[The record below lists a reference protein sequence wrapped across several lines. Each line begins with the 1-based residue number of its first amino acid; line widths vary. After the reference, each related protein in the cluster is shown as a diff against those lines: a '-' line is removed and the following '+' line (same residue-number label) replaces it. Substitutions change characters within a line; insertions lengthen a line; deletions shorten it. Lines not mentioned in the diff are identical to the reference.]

1 MLHWYL
7 FTDAT
12 MIQFEDI
19 STDVLDI
26 AEQFVSKIVDSSP
39 DNADTI
45 MDVRQKAIKHIAQ
58 YLCDDSLCGYE
69 ISKRLLLQSWSDH
82 YPEPLT
88 EEEQTKSVWSAVM
101 RYANTDQFSTVLR
114 TIDVTGNGSHNFQQ
128 VGRDRQDLVR
138 VLTAYCAYFSQH
150 GNFDNFDSSNHG
162 LCGGRLSKKA
172 DEANNVLLQQ
182 VAIHTLTRGK
192 KALMSTDLT
201 AVAVDNPLEHI
212 VHVISK
218 AHFCRKSLVEGL
230 SSSFIPAVGVDVA
243 GSPDPSM
250 SEFDLS
256 APKLK
261 KAVL

>member
-1 MLHWYL
+1 
-7 FTDAT
+7 

-26 AEQFVSKIVDSSP
+26 AEQFVSKIVESSP

-82 YPEPLT
+82 YPAPQVED
-88 EEEQTKSVWSAVM
+88 EVTKSVWSLVS
-101 RYANTDQFSTVLR
+101 RYLTTDQFTQVLK
-114 TIDVTGNGSHNFQQ
+114 TISVTTKNYNELN
-128 VGRDRQDLVR
+128 RDRQDLAR
-138 VLTAYCAYFSQH
+138 SLTAYCAHFSQH
-150 GNFDNFDSSNHG
+150 GDFKDFPAHNHLLCSGYLSEASN
-162 LCGGRLSKKA
+162 R
-172 DEANNVLLQQ
+172 ANDVVLQQ
-182 VAIHTLTRGK
+182 VAVHILNRGK
-192 KALMSTDLT
+192 KPAANADND
-201 AVAVDNPLEHI
+201 AVAMDNPIEHI
-212 VHVISK
+212 LHVISK

-256 APKLK
+256 APKSK

>member
-1 MLHWYL
+1 
-7 FTDAT
+7 

-26 AEQFVSKIVDSSP
+26 AEQFVSKIIEASS

-45 MDVRQKAIKHIAQ
+45 MDVRQKSIKYIAQ
-58 YLCDDSLCGYE
+58 YLCDDSLCGYD
-69 ISKRLLLQSWSDH
+69 ISKRLLLQSWNDH

-88 EEEQTKSVWSAVM
+88 EEEQTKSVWSAVS

-114 TIDVTGNGSHNFQQ
+114 TIDVTGNGTHNFQQ
-128 VGRDRQDLVR
+128 IGRDRQDLVR

-162 LCGGRLSKKA
+162 LCGGRLTKKA

-192 KALMSTDLT
+192 KALMSTDVA

-212 VHVISK
+212 MHVISK

-230 SSSFIPAVGVDVA
+230 TTPFTPVSVDQVKVE

-250 SEFDLS
+250 NEFDLS